1 MGEYKIL
8 DDLQKFGNSTLSA
21 MTSMQRQVRKW
32 VAEQTESLIKS
43 MDLVTREDYN
53 ALLARVDELEKKLA
67 AKAEAAAAAKEAP
80 VKAASAAPEEKP
92 KAKKLVAT
100 KKTSTKKPA

>member
-21 MTSMQRQVRKW
+21 MTTMQRQVRKW
-32 VAEQTESLIKS
+32 VAEQTDSLIKN

-53 ALLARVDELEKKLA
+53 SLIARVEELEKKLA
-67 AKAEAAAAAKEAP
+67 ETVEAE
-80 VKAASAAPEEKP
+80 SEEKP
-92 KAKKLVAT
+92 KAKKTT
-100 KKTSTKKPA
+100 KTA

>member
-21 MTSMQRQVRKW
+21 MTTMQRQVRKW
-32 VAEQTESLIKS
+32 VADQTDALIKG

-53 ALLARVDELEKKLA
+53 ALIARVEELEKKLA
-67 AKAEAAAAAKEAP
+67 AKAEKAAPAKAEAAA
-80 VKAASAAPEEKP
+80 EKP
-92 KAKKLVAT
+92 KSDKKTVKKAKKA
-100 KKTSTKKPA
+100 A